1 MTFHMKWND
10 NILFK
15 LLTVKNP
22 KFKDERGLH
31 YIHLFKLW
39 ETKTIQGTDELTLQL
54 DIGKL
59 QSNYSVH
66 TVMMSTI
73 FCWYN
78 HGVQPWYNSPLIS
91 LPFPLQPSCT
101 LIQTFCHVKGTAT
114 YSKIIISWIF
124 KLQMELFFF
133 FTSRQCTGVWE
144 KIEKLLSKS
153 SFKKWMNK
161 LNFFLSFQI
170 LAQVFNSV
178 HFLFQIE

>member
-1 MTFHMKWND
+1 MY
-10 NILFK
+10 
-15 LLTVKNP
+15 
-22 KFKDERGLH
+22 

-39 ETKTIQGTDELTLQL
+39 GTKTIQGTDELTLQL

-124 KLQMELFFF
+124 KLQMELFFLFKHLDNVQEFERKLKNYFQKVLLKNGWTNLIF
-133 FTSRQCTGVWE
+133 FYLFKFWHRFLTRY
-144 KIEKLLSKS
+144 IFYLKS
-153 SFKKWMNK
+153 N
-161 LNFFLSFQI
+161 NY
-170 LAQVFNSV
+170 
-178 HFLFQIE
+178 

>member
-22 KFKDERGLH
+22 KFKDERGFH

-39 ETKTIQGTDELTLQL
+39 GTKTIQWADELTVQL

-66 TVMMSTI
+66 TVMLPE
-73 FCWYN
+73 YN
-78 HGVQPWYNSPLIS
+78 ILLVQPWYNSPLIS

-101 LIQTFCHVKGTAT
+101 LIQTFCHVKGN
-114 YSKIIISWIF
+114 
-124 KLQMELFFF
+124 L
-133 FTSRQCTGVWE
+133 
-144 KIEKLLSKS
+144 
-153 SFKKWMNK
+153 
-161 LNFFLSFQI
+161 
-170 LAQVFNSV
+170 
-178 HFLFQIE
+178 

>member
-1 MTFHMKWND
+1 MGNENNSMNRWIDSAIK
-10 NILFK
+10 
-15 LLTVKNP
+15 
-22 KFKDERGLH
+22 
-31 YIHLFKLW
+31 
-39 ETKTIQGTDELTLQL
+39 

-66 TVMMSTI
+66 TVMLSTI

-91 LPFPLQPSCT
+91 LPFPLHPSCT
-101 LIQTFCHVKGTAT
+101 LIQTFCHVKETAT

-153 SFKKWMNK
+153 FFKKWMNK
-161 LNFFLSFQI
+161 LNFFYLFKSW
-170 LAQVFNSV
+170 
-178 HFLFQIE
+178 HRFLTRYIFYLKSNNY